1 MKDCAIKLILLFIF
15 SSVVANGQ
23 LLEKLKE
30 RAKEKGIETSDE
42 VTYDISAYDPDMD
55 VSDGDDY
62 EELELKSAS
71 DFYNKDVVM
80 ALYDYDGQL
89 THTSYFDA
97 EVIAMRTE
105 LANGTKPAYHDDK
118 GRFYGYNK
126 DENQYESMVILPSS
140 SMGFMVAGMTSQM
153 YKLPHQPYFD
163 ALKALDKVGSG
174 LNFLV
179 LEMAFVYKPEHFGD
193 EYYSPVKV
201 SCNGSGDCTRF
212 VYNDPEYP
220 GSYIQF
226 DERGRLDEFY
236 INSTNDAFKDNPSG
250 KFVFT
255 YKECTVELPD
265 AVEQSMVPGPLNK
278 ILNLERGLE
287 PWKHNKKDK

>member
-1 MKDCAIKLILLFIF
+1 
-15 SSVVANGQ
+15 
-23 LLEKLKE
+23 
-30 RAKEKGIETSDE
+30 
-42 VTYDISAYDPDMD
+42 
-55 VSDGDDY
+55 
-62 EELELKSAS
+62 
-71 DFYNKDVVM
+71 
-80 ALYDYDGQL
+80 
-89 THTSYFDA
+89 
-97 EVIAMRTE
+97 MRTE
-105 LANGTKPAYHDDK
+105 LANGTKPVYHDDK
-118 GRFYGYNK
+118 GRFYAYNN

-140 SMGFMVAGMTSQM
+140 SMGFMVAGLTTQM

-163 ALKALDKVGSG
+163 ALKALDKVNSG

-179 LEMAFVYKPEHFGD
+179 LEMAFVYQPEHFGD

-201 SCNGSGDCTRF
+201 NGNGSGDCTRF

-226 DERGRLDEFY
+226 DEQGRLDEFY
-236 INSTNDAFKDNPSG
+236 INASAEKFKDNPSG

-255 YKECTVELPD
+255 YNECSVELPD
-265 AVEQSMVPGPLNK
+265 AVEQSMIPGPLNK